1 MDVDRRLVDA
11 RSRARED
18 FKSQIKNYDNASD
31 SASYATRIPQA
42 LAPSSLAMA
51 LQHDQLI
58 WDVINGGFCSFKC
71 KVATGGRSSSKRS
84 TDHQVF
90 CRNPNNVTGLCS
102 RQACPLANS
111 QYWTIREHKGVCY
124 LYMKVRAC
132 RDATSAL
139 LAPRA

>member
-1 MDVDRRLVDA
+1 MERTKATMGTTLTCHQASLVG
-11 RSRARED
+11 SGSGGD
-18 FKSQIKNYDNASD
+18 FGGG
-31 SASYATRIPQA
+31 
-42 LAPSSLAMA
+42 L
-51 LQHDQLI
+51 
-58 WDVINGGFCSFKC
+58 DVINGGFCSFKC

-139 LAPRA
+139 LASRA